1 MLNTK
6 NNESYEYYLEGNY
19 FGDYYLSRSGIY
31 FVTSKFIY
39 TFNKGILDKLNI
51 EYIFININF
60 FSKNWASLVSH
71 NFDYTPFTSNF
82 QDLLNLRYVSRFKLK
97 APIKVSNTHFLYGNI
112 LYNVINNKYITVFNH
127 VIKIENLI
135 EINESNIISRNCF
148 LFYDRL
154 IFYNKMDL
162 DENIDSLSYEFIKI
176 SNKLKDLNNNFDKDG
191 DIIVSSY
198 KKDYMEI
205 FNLLYKYYMD
215 KTIDNF
221 YIILNNLYYRIN
233 TQFLINNVNKNIKEN
248 IIVYIFKNK
257 IVESL

>member
-1 MLNTK
+1 
-6 NNESYEYYLEGNY
+6 
-19 FGDYYLSRSGIY
+19 
-31 FVTSKFIY
+31 
-39 TFNKGILDKLNI
+39 
-51 EYIFININF
+51 
-60 FSKNWASLVSH
+60 
-71 NFDYTPFTSNF
+71 
-82 QDLLNLRYVSRFKLK
+82 
-97 APIKVSNTHFLYGNI
+97 
-112 LYNVINNKYITVFNH
+112 
-127 VIKIENLI
+127 
-135 EINESNIISRNCF
+135 
-148 LFYDRL
+148 
-154 IFYNKMDL
+154 MDL